1 MQNKKIILLL
11 LSSVPFL
18 MVLGNSMLIPE
29 FNTIK
34 TVLGITQFQVGLLIT
49 FFSASAAISIP
60 FVGYLSDRWGRKA
73 IIVPGVLLYGL
84 GGIFSGLASALIH
97 NPFNY
102 ILLGRVI
109 QGVGAAGT
117 APIAIAL
124 AADIFPPEER
134 SESMGILEAAN
145 GIGKVL
151 SPIIGSAV
159 ALLAW
164 YAIFFSYAFLSIPVA
179 LMIWFW
185 IKEPTNEQGA
195 NIDPHYLRSLNMIFK
210 QNTAFLLLN
219 FLGGLLV
226 LFVLFGVLS
235 FTSNLIVTN
244 FNLMGVN
251 KGAILSIPLL
261 TLAAAAYVTGLYLTN
276 KNLFLRHAFLLGFI
290 IIGISMFIFPFCC
303 SSILFYPLIL
313 GMLGIGSGLVLPA
326 INSMITG
333 AIYSDQ
339 RGGITALYGSARF
352 TGIALGPPVFSILQ
366 GAGIPFMFFVTG
378 SISILVG
385 ILGFYYMKEQN
396 NLD

>member
-102 ILLGRVI
+102 ILVGRVI

-185 IKEPTNEQGA
+185 IKEPINKQGA

-210 QNTAFLLLN
+210 QNTVFLLLN

-235 FTSNLIVTN
+235 FTSDLIVTN

-276 KNLFLRHAFLLGFI
+276 KKLFFRHAFLLGFI

-366 GAGIPFMFFVTG
+366 GAGITFMFCVTG